1 MPEDKYKMS
10 QLLGKCAIKLD
21 NIQLNKLWQYHNL
34 IQEKNKEYGLTG
46 IRDFNEIILKHYVD
60 CFIVQKLIT
69 IPFPLL
75 DIGSGAGFPGILLK
89 ILFPDEKI
97 ILAEPRKQRV
107 QFLKEV
113 TDSLHLDNTHIFPK
127 KINQNFETMVKAVIT
142 RALEPIS
149 KTLPRISSCLET
161 GGLAIFMKGPSVDKE
176 IKIFKKKFSDE
187 YSIVK
192 NHAYA
197 LPLINHQRRLVV
209 LKRSKFTA
217 ETQRAQS

>member
-10 QLLGKCAIKLD
+10 QLLKKYAINL
-21 NIQLNKLWQYHNL
+21 NNVQLNKLWQYHNL
-34 IQEKNKEYGLTG
+34 IQQRTQESCLTG

-97 ILAEPRKQRV
+97 ILAESRRQRV

-113 TDSLHLDNTHIFPK
+113 TDSLSLNNTHIFPK
-127 KINQNFETMVKAVIT
+127 KINQNFETKVNAVIT
-142 RALEPIS
+142 MALEPIS
-149 KTLPRISSCLET
+149 KTLPRIPSCLEMT
-161 GGLAIFMKGPSVDKE
+161 CPQYLYHS
-176 IKIFKKKFSDE
+176 
-187 YSIVK
+187 
-192 NHAYA
+192 
-197 LPLINHQRRLVV
+197 
-209 LKRSKFTA
+209 
-217 ETQRAQS
+217 